1 MIWKHLSLHIIHA
14 VVPTTLIGF
23 EMSKIFVTESDGSA
37 EVCVHHTGSISQ
49 FRVYT
54 SDVDAKS
61 K

>member
-1 MIWKHLSLHIIHA
+1 M
-14 VVPTTLIGF
+14 PTTRIGF
-23 EMSKIFVTESDGSA
+23 EVRKIFVTESDGSA

-61 K
+61 E